1 MKILEYYYTIIKSL
15 LLAIVNI
22 LRIIYTDIERFHLL
36 HLKKPSTQE
45 IYKINMVENEKIT
58 ERLFQTAVSFY
69 KYKK

>member
-15 LLAIVNI
+15 LLAIVDI
-22 LRIIYTDIERFHLL
+22 FKIIYADIERLHLL